1 MKRIKMDDI
10 DLEMTYGKTMYVAI
24 DTIKF
29 VKEEDYNW
37 VEIFILDGGQYGYF
51 DEIENS
57 QVDTIEDLRK
67 VAVKWLFDN
76 VTIGDKEV

>member
-1 MKRIKMDDI
+1 MKEIRMNDI
-10 DLEMTYGKTMYVAI
+10 DLEVNCGNAMYVEI

-29 VKEEDYNW
+29 VKYEDCRW
-37 VEIFILDGGQYGYF
+37 VEIFILDGGQYSYLDG
-51 DEIENS
+51 IENS